1 MNAAVYNNEM
11 ELMMFKKMF
20 RNCFALMALVLAGPT
35 ADSCD
40 DEKLE
45 KRPPPGENG
54 VGPDGVHFENPP
66 ASTNPPPTQTPTVN
80 ATVGVPGAN
89 VTVTVPVTAP

>member
-1 MNAAVYNNEM
+1 
-11 ELMMFKKMF
+11 MFKKMF

-45 KRPPPGENG
+45 RRPPPGENG
-54 VGPDGVHFENPP
+54 VGPDGVHYENPP
-66 ASTNPPPTQTPTVN
+66 ATTNASATQTPTVS
-80 ATVGVPGAN
+80 ATVGVPGAS
-89 VTVTVPVTAP
+89 VTVTAPIPTP